1 MGDDRVVH
9 GKLGQFNRV
18 LISYIDFEQARAIAR
33 IILDED
39 LHKNY
44 PRENRILLE
53 ALNSSMVV
61 AYCRPFSGNR
71 GIPDLPNRFV
81 RSLTTAEKEI
91 HEALMED
98 RKKVI
103 AHSDSE
109 AWNMRPHYQEIN
121 GRHILVPLHHGVH
134 RPFLRE
140 PTERISQLA
149 KKQMEKCLEE
159 RERLEIEL
167 KPHIPIESQ
176 ENE

>member
-1 MGDDRVVH
+1 MDKTLYVGRKKEEVMGDRVVH

-98 RKKVI
+98 R
-103 AHSDSE
+103 
-109 AWNMRPHYQEIN
+109 N
-121 GRHILVPLHHGVH
+121 
-134 RPFLRE
+134 
-140 PTERISQLA
+140 
-149 KKQMEKCLEE
+149 
-159 RERLEIEL
+159 
-167 KPHIPIESQ
+167 
-176 ENE
+176 